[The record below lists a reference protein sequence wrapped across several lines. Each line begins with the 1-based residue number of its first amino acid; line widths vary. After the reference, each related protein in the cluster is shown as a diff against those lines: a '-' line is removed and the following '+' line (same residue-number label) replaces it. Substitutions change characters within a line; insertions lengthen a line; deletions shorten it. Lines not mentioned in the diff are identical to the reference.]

1 MLVIGAVLVFVGLV
15 VAGLLAGIFV
25 VLVRLARGR
34 DEQHAEA
41 MERAEEHHRALCA
54 QLTATSTT
62 SMERAHLLA
71 SGLAAE
77 IRTMAAAHRNDLRLA
92 MRLPPLRAPGESA
105 RDTAHTAAKLA
116 GATPPASSSTTRPRA
131 PEPIVLTAGDE
142 DATPP
147 SGWSLEQIRAHTAR
161 SEEPHR

>member
-15 VAGLLAGIFV
+15 CAGLLAGILV

-41 MERAEEHHRALCA
+41 MERAEAHHRALCA

-62 SMERAHLLA
+62 ITERAHLLA

-77 IRTMAAAHRNDLRLA
+77 IRAMAAAHRNDLRLA
-92 MRLPPLRAPGESA
+92 MRLPPLRAPGERA
-105 RDTAHTAAKLA
+105 RDAAHTT
-116 GATPPASSSTTRPRA
+116 TPPASSSTTRPRA

-161 SEEPHR
+161 SEEPRQ